1 MSAEGIK
8 IFGGKA
14 SIKQNKFGVW
24 QFRMWISA
32 EKRYVEKSLRT
43 KRKAEAIEK
52 AEAMYDTTIVEL
64 AKGKTLFTPKVREA
78 VARYLTERQRD
89 VNVGNIVEG
98 RWRTIR
104 TQLKHFIAFV
114 GEDTKYSSL
123 EKNTLIKWEI
133 DGEETSYLEWRVSQ
147 GVSKQTVRNE
157 LASINACQ
165 RHLYENEGIASH
177 PRFTPPLIK
186 LKRSEEGLS
195 GEQIRRQTF
204 THEEWKQFYT
214 ALRSY
219 KSKVKNRL
227 SDEEYVE
234 RELVR
239 HWCLFCANSGLRSG
253 EQRQLTWND
262 ITIEKD
268 ENLTLARVVVR
279 EETSK
284 VGKERVFYTQGG
296 EYLQRWK
303 AIQKEYGVNTKG
315 VLFSLDGETEY
326 MRYRLSKH
334 WKAVMSLADIDKERK
349 ARLVPYSLRHLA
361 ITNYV
366 LSGNTL
372 SDVAFTCG
380 TSIKQIEST
389 YYHLREEKM
398 KSVAT
403 ARFVRKNGKIFPIAK
418 KIVG

>member
-1 MSAEGIK
+1 MSADKIK

-14 SIKQNKFGVW
+14 TIKANSFGVY

-43 KRKAEAIEK
+43 KRKGEAIEK
-52 AEAMYDTTIVEL
+52 AEAMYDTIIVEL
-64 AKGKTLFTPKVREA
+64 AKGKTLFTPKVSEA

-104 TQLKHFIAFV
+104 TQLKHFIAYV
-114 GEDTKYSSL
+114 GKDTKHSNL
-123 EKNTLIKWEI
+123 EKNTLVKWEI
-133 DGEETSYLEWRVSQ
+133 DGEETNYLEWRIKQ
-147 GVSKQTVRNE
+147 GASKQTVRNE

-165 RHLYENEGIASH
+165 RHLYEVDGIASH
-177 PRFTPPLIK
+177 PRFTPPLIS
-186 LKRSEEGLS
+186 LKRSEEGKS

-204 THEEWKQFYT
+204 THDEWKQFYT

-239 HWCLFCANSGLRSG
+239 HWCLFAANSGLRSG
-253 EQRQLTWND
+253 EQRQLTWSD
-262 ITIEKD
+262 VAIEKD

-284 VGKERVFYTQGG
+284 VKKERVFYTQGG

-303 AIQKEYGVNTKG
+303 AIQKEYGVSTKG
-315 VLFSLDGETEY
+315 VLFSLDGENEY
-326 MRYRLSKH
+326 PRYRLNKH
-334 WKAVMSLADIDKERK
+334 WQAVLSLADIDKERK

-361 ITNYV
+361 ITNFV

-380 TSIKQIEST
+380 TSIKQIEAT

-418 KIVG
+418 KLIG